1 MNASIPGRNFSICC
15 ASLFREDYLFENFL
29 TVLNALFWVFVRRVA
44 VYLLRSVESSGLL
57 YAAGGN
63 SSKLFHLL
71 SPYSD
76 FRTSIKN
83 DTITEHKPYDV
94 IVDAGS
100 SWHKQTFCV
109 IFFT

>member
-1 MNASIPGRNFSICC
+1 MQAFQDAI
-15 ASLFREDYLFENFL
+15 FRFVVPRCFARIILENFL

-76 FRTSIKN
+76 FRTLYCHNQQNCRIL
-83 DTITEHKPYDV
+83 Y
-94 IVDAGS
+94 
-100 SWHKQTFCV
+100 F
-109 IFFT
+109 